1 MSPEDALTL
10 VVPLYNESERLRDA
24 AAQLADFVASYP
36 AGRLVF
42 VDDGSTD
49 GTAGLVEEFITER
62 PGECIELVRC
72 PHRGKG
78 AAIESGVVTAPSGI
92 VAFCDVD
99 LSTPLHDLAVVITAA
114 DACTGARDRLTGDG
128 HVAARAPSESR
139 A

>member
-49 GTAGLVEEFITER
+49 GTAGLVEGFITER
-62 PGECIELVRC
+62 LGQCI
-72 PHRGKG
+72 
-78 AAIESGVVTAPSGI
+78 
-92 VAFCDVD
+92 
-99 LSTPLHDLAVVITAA
+99 
-114 DACTGARDRLTGDG
+114 
-128 HVAARAPSESR
+128 
-139 A
+139 